1 MNIGPSYPPK
11 KIGNEYQRVQTK
23 PSFWVGLG
31 DDYKPSLETIKKTC
45 WKFSGQPLASL
56 ASDLAQ
62 ASADAP
68 VRPSDFQ
75 PFLLS
80 APLASLLNEQF
91 LALMN
96 ARIKNPKL
104 GWPAVEKMVGKG
116 ASSSVGGSASLD
128 AAEVKECTKAD
139 AEEKGL
145 GRELPKDSWGSG
157 GGGKENYCL
166 MAFE

>member
-23 PSFWVGLG
+23 PSLWVGLG
-31 DDYKPSLETIKKTC
+31 DEYKPSLETIKKTC

-116 ASSSVGGSASLD
+116 ASSSVGGSASLS
-128 AAEVKECTKAD
+128 AAEMKECKQAD

-145 GRELPKDSWGSG
+145 GRELPKDSWGSSG
-157 GGGKENYCL
+157 SGKDNYCL